1 MTLSGK
7 TILIVGGANGI
18 GAATAA
24 LCVQRGAHVVIADYA
39 QAQGA
44 ATAAEIGARFV
55 QVNVAD
61 EDSVRALF
69 AQLDAL
75 DGLIQTA
82 GVLRGPFV
90 EIEDFGLDVFKQVF
104 DINVTGS
111 FLCAKHATPLLKRS
125 AQARSRNAVIV
136 LISSQAAHNA
146 SSSYAYGSSKGGVS
160 SLGITM
166 AVKLEPYGIRVNVV
180 APGNIDT
187 AMKRGVIDAEVALK
201 GGKSEQAQLALGN
214 ADGVAKLL
222 AFLVSDDA
230 DYVRGEIR
238 TR

>member
-1 MTLSGK
+1 MTASLLNR

-18 GAATAA
+18 GRATAA
-24 LCVQRGAHVVIADYA
+24 LCIDRGASVVIADYDA
-39 QAQGA
+39 RQGEA
-44 ATAAEIGARFV
+44 AAREIGARFV
-55 QVNVAD
+55 QVDVAN
-61 EDSVRALF
+61 EASVAALF
-69 AQLDAL
+69 SQLDAL

-90 EIEDFGLDVFKQVF
+90 EIEDFTLDMFKQVF
-104 DINVTGS
+104 DINVAGG
-111 FLCAKHATPLLKRS
+111 FLCAKHAAPLLK
-125 AQARSRNAVIV
+125 RSRNAVIV
-136 LISSQAAHNA
+136 LISSQAAHTA

-166 AVKLEPYGIRVNVV
+166 AAKLEPFGIRVNVV

-187 AMKRGVIDAEVALK
+187 AMKRSVVDAEVALK
-201 GGKSEQAQLALGN
+201 GPAADQAQLQLGVP
-214 ADGVAKLL
+214 AGVAKIL
-222 AFLVSDDA
+222 AWLVSSDA

>member
-1 MTLSGK
+1 MNLLDK

-18 GAATAA
+18 GKATAA
-24 LCVQRGAHVVIADYA
+24 LCVARGARVVIADYA
-39 QAQGA
+39 QAQGE

-75 DGLIQTA
+75 DGLVQTA

-90 EIEDFGLDVFKQVF
+90 EIEDFGLDMFKQVF

-125 AQARSRNAVIV
+125 KNAVIV

-166 AVKLEPYGIRVNVV
+166 ASKLEAFGIRVNVV

-201 GGKSEQAQLALGN
+201 GVQAEQAQLKLGD
-214 ADGVAKLL
+214 AGGVAKLL
-222 AFLVSDDA
+222 AFLLSDDA